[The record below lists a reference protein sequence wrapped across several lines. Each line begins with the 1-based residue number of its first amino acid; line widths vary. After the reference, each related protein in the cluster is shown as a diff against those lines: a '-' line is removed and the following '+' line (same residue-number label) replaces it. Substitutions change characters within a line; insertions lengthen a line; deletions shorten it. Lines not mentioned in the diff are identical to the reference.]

1 MKKLLSVFAAAA
13 MLFGFAS
20 CSGDLHD
27 VSYVAPVKYVMGD
40 ITNGSPAEMTV
51 DGMTSTYK
59 FTYAGSMTAW
69 GGGAGAVNFKVA
81 PNADAGG
88 LVWTEAWSDAKVT
101 LNGPATTSSVL
112 NAGNI
117 TCSDLVD
124 GIEYTLTVTADIACV
139 KIAITG
145 PVPEPAVAVDLSA
158 INATTMAQPNAYISI
173 NGDAWSD
180 ATVGKYFFN
189 KKGDAYVAVIPFDIP
204 ANATNGWK
212 DTAYQAW
219 GKIGVG
225 DSVKV
230 KFAEKQFNFA
240 SGKLD
245 FSATNNI
252 DFDNIVAG
260 TKGVITVTAT
270 ADECTCVATVF

>member
-69 GGGAGAVNFKVA
+69 GGGDGAVNFKVA
-81 PNADAGG
+81 PNADAGA

-101 LNGPATTSSVL
+101 LNGDAATSSVL
-112 NAGNI
+112 NGAKNI
-117 TCSDLVD
+117 ECSDLVE

-139 KIAITG
+139 KITITG
-145 PVPEPAVAVDLSA
+145 PKPKPAVDADLSE

-173 NGDAWSD
+173 MGDSYN

-189 KKGDAYVAVIPFDIP
+189 KSGDDYVAIIPFAIADD
-204 ANATNGWK
+204 AVNGWSGSSY
-212 DTAYQAW
+212 AAW

-225 DSVKV
+225 DNVSVKA
-230 KFAEKQFNFA
+230 AEKQFNFDNGTINFA
-240 SGKLD
+240 
-245 FSATNNI
+245 ATNDI
-252 DFDNIVAG
+252 GFDTIVPG
-260 TKGVITVTAT
+260 KKGIITVTASASGCT
-270 ADECTCVATVF
+270 AVATVY

>member
-40 ITNGSPAEMTV
+40 ITNGKPAEMTV
-51 DGMTSTYK
+51 DGMTSIYK

-81 PNADAGG
+81 PNADASG
-88 LVWTEAWSDAKVT
+88 LIWTEAWSDAKVT
-101 LNGPATTSSVL
+101 LNGPATTSKVL
-112 NAGNI
+112 NGGNNS
-117 TCSDLVD
+117 CSDLVD
-124 GIEYTLTVTADIACV
+124 GIEYTLTVTADIGGV

-145 PVPEPAVAVDLSA
+145 PVPEPAVAADLSA
-158 INATTMAQPNAYISI
+158 INATTMAQPNSYISI
-173 NGDAWSD
+173 NGDAWSN

-204 ANATNGWK
+204 SDAENKWGT
-212 DTAYQAW
+212 DHFQAW

-230 KFAEKQFNFA
+230 KFAEKQFNF
-240 SGKLD
+240 SDGKLD
-245 FSATNNI
+245 FSATENI
-252 DFDNIVAG
+252 DLVNIVAG
-260 TKGVITVTAT
+260 TKGVITVTAD
-270 ADECTCVATVF
+270 ADGCKVETIFY